1 MKLNRN
7 SRMIIERVYEMPK
20 IKVLVRLSRPQGQPS
35 ASDEKWISS
44 ITALNDMTE
53 GQRRKVWREFWK
65 NKRR

>member
-1 MKLNRN
+1 
-7 SRMIIERVYEMPK
+7 MPK